1 VARGDCWGGREP
13 ACCTSDW
20 VDVGGRFNV
29 DGVLS
34 NKVLVPP
41 SSLAL
46 ELEEETGWV
55 FDTI

>member
-1 VARGDCWGGREP
+1 VARGDCWGRREP

-20 VDVGGRFNV
+20 VGVGGRFNV

-34 NKVLVPP
+34 NEVLVPP

-46 ELEEETGWV
+46 ELEQETGV
-55 FDTI
+55 SL